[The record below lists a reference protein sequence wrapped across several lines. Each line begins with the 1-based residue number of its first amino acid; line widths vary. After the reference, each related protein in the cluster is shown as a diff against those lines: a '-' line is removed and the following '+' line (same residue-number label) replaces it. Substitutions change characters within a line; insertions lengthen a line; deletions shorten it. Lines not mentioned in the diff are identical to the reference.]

1 MNVVSLA
8 NGEER
13 EAPVDMETILL
24 VEDEPAVRGLFAQA
38 LRQVGYT
45 VIEARNGAEAL
56 ELFDRIGGKID
67 LLLTDVRMPFLGGS
81 ELAGQLLT
89 RRPDLRLLYVS
100 GYAAKVELGP
110 NAALLQ
116 KPFVRADLL
125 RAVRSMLD
133 RPGAA
138 VPGTS
143 AEEQNGR
150 DGPERESQS

>member
-1 MNVVSLA
+1 MTKVGA
-8 NGEER
+8 QGGP
-13 EAPVDMETILL
+13 AVDLETVLL

-38 LRQVGYT
+38 LRQAGYT

-56 ELFDRIGGKID
+56 EMFVKIHGNID

-81 ELAGQLLT
+81 ELAAKLLAL
-89 RRPDLRLLYVS
+89 RPDLRLLYIS

-125 RAVRSMLD
+125 RAVRSVLD
-133 RPGAA
+133 RPLVAT
-138 VPGTS
+138 PGVSTQ
-143 AEEQNGR
+143 EQ
-150 DGPERESQS
+150 DGSNCPQDKGQS